1 MKELL
6 ELLRSKR
13 SSYHEAVEGLRK
25 SLAEDMDE
33 KLFDN
38 VEVFGLKQD
47 NYGAEKGVQL
57 LDVIQ
62 ALKNQVV
69 TPKSMSKEL
78 DALRNHL
85 VELER
90 KIYVGLDDR
99 REAKKAL
106 QEKVNKLSVKALEEV
121 KELVDFDTLRVV
133 SFKVKKLT
141 SEQEKK
147 LVEVM
152 ESESFVMLERHQ
164 GYFYRFVGVLNDKG
178 SFKSFSHAVF
188 NKLEGKV
195 TEDRNFISS
204 IETEKVEAKGFLEQ
218 EYHLF

>member
-13 SSYHEAVEGLRK
+13 SNYHEAVEGLRK
-25 SLAEDMDE
+25 SLSEEMDE

-38 VEVFGLKQD
+38 VQVFGLKQD
-47 NYGAEKGVQL
+47 KYGEEEGIQL

-78 DALRNHL
+78 NVLRNHL

-106 QEKVNKLSVKALEEV
+106 QEKVNKLSVKALEEL
-121 KELVDFDTLRVV
+121 KELVDFDALRVV
-133 SFKVKKLT
+133 SFKIKKLT

-152 ESESFVMLERHQ
+152 ESEDFVMLEGHQ
-164 GYFYRFVGVLNDKG
+164 GYFYRFVGVLKDKG
-178 SFKSFSHAVF
+178 SFKSF
-188 NKLEGKV
+188 LML
-195 TEDRNFISS
+195 SS
-204 IETEKVEAKGFLEQ
+204 ISLKGK
-218 EYHLF
+218 